1 MLEIDLQLAAVLSG
15 LSLRTRQ
22 RVDLPSLTGRWHSFV
37 REVRDG
43 HASPDSFADE
53 LAVRD
58 LIAEVMA
65 SVRSDTAHRIGELVR
80 EDDDAYRAC
89 TRIVDNP
96 RRSVRADRWWW
107 TRIPAGLGNYTETT
121 R

>member
-1 MLEIDLQLAAVLSG
+1 METDLQLAAVLGG

-22 RVDLPSLTGRWHSFV
+22 RVDLPSLTGRWRSFV
-37 REVRDG
+37 REVREG
-43 HASPDSFADE
+43 HASPESIADE

-65 SVRSDTAHRIGELVR
+65 SVRSETARQIGELVR
-80 EDDDAYRAC
+80 ADDEAYRAC
-89 TRIVDNP
+89 NRVVDNP
-96 RRSVRADRWWW
+96 RRSLRADRWWW
-107 TRIPAGLGNYTETT
+107 TRIPAGLGNFTETT

>member
-1 MLEIDLQLAAVLSG
+1 METDLQLAAVLGG
-15 LSLRTRQ
+15 LSLRMRS
-22 RVDLPSLTGRWHSFV
+22 RVDLPSLTGRWRSFV
-37 REVRDG
+37 REVGEG
-43 HASPDSFADE
+43 HATPESFADE

-58 LIAEVMA
+58 LIAEVMS
-65 SVRSDTAHRIGELVR
+65 SVRPQTALQIGELVR
-80 EDDDAYRAC
+80 EDDEAYRAC

-96 RRSVRADRWWW
+96 RRSVRSDRWWW